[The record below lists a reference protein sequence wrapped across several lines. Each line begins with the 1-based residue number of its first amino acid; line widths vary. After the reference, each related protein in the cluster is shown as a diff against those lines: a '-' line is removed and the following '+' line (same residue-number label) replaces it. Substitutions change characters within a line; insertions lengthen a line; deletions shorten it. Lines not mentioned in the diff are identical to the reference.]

1 MALPPLATPEQ
12 LAAWMHTD
20 VASLPGDPALVLAV
34 ASRVVRK
41 HARQWFTVGTTSP
54 ELYPRDG
61 YVEPPQ
67 RPVRSIASVVDV
79 DTGAE
84 IPYKFRRG
92 RVYVGQYV
100 EAVKLTYTHGYQ
112 EVPED
117 VLSIVLGCASRVLSN
132 PDNLRQET
140 VGSVSLTYA
149 AETLDASL
157 SDRDRDALADYRRGV
172 GVVSVL

>member
-12 LAAWMHTD
+12 LAAWMQTD
-20 VASLPGDPALVLAV
+20 VTSLPGDPVMVLAV

-41 HARQWFTVGTTSP
+41 RARQWFTVATTSP

-67 RPVRSIASVVDV
+67 RPVRSIQAVVDV
-79 DTGAE
+79 DTGE
-84 IPYKFRRG
+84 VIPHRYRRG
-92 RVYVGQYV
+92 RIYVAPHV
-100 EAVKLTYTHGYQ
+100 EAVKVTYTHGYAD
-112 EVPED
+112 VPED
-117 VLSIVLGCASRVLSN
+117 VLAIVLGCASRVLSN

-157 SDRDRDALADYRRGV
+157 SERDRDLLDDYRRGV
-172 GVVSVL
+172 SVVSVG

>member
-12 LAAWMHTD
+12 LAAWMQTD
-20 VASLPGDPALVLAV
+20 VAGLPGDPELVLDV
-34 ASRVVRK
+34 ASQVVRK
-41 HARQWFTVGTTSP
+41 RARQWFTIGTTSP

-79 DTGAE
+79 DTGQE
-84 IPYKFRRG
+84 TPYKLRRG
-92 RVYVGQYV
+92 RVYVGRYV
-100 EAVKLTYTHGYQ
+100 EAVKLTYTHGYSQ
-112 EVPED
+112 VPMD
-117 VLSIVLGCASRVLSN
+117 VLGIVLGCASRVLSN

-149 AETLDASL
+149 AETVDAAL
-157 SDRDRDALADYRRGV
+157 SERDRDALADYRRSTS
-172 GVVSVL
+172 VVSLE